1 MNIPLST
8 RQTEDALYEVSD
20 AEASHG
26 VSEVFPLSSAVH
38 EVMMLMAPTRAVAE
52 PVVRIKAV
60 VIVARKVVLLLLLL
74 PAPKEESLLSS
85 VGVQKVLWLSSCSW
99 MTNIYKKTDG
109 KSKCYGL
116 ATLGLG
122 DIIILL

>member
-8 RQTEDALYEVSD
+8 RQTEDALYEVSY

-26 VSEVFPLSSAVH
+26 VSEVFPLPSSVH
-38 EVMMLMAPTRAVAE
+38 EMMVLMSPTRAVAE

-60 VIVARKVVLLLLLL
+60 VIVARKVILLLLLA
-74 PAPKEESLLSS
+74 APKEQPLLSS

-99 MTNIYKKTDG
+99 MNNIYKKTDG
-109 KSKCYGL
+109 KLTCYGL